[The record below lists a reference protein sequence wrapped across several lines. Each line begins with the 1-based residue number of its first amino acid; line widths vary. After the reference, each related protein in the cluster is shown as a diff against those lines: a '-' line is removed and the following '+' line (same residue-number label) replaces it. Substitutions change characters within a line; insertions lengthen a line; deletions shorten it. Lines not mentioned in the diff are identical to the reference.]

1 MTNIY
6 ALQFQLD
13 GTDKE
18 IILNALNQ
26 GDAIRKAED
35 WFARKFRRNL
45 PKFSTK
51 PVASIVICGNEKEI
65 ICHSSPTPSQATMA
79 PSRLL

>member
-6 ALQFQLD
+6 ALKFEID
-13 GTDKE
+13 GNDEE

-26 GDAIRKAED
+26 TDAVRKAEL
-35 WFARKFRRNL
+35 WFVRKFRRKV
-45 PKFSTK
+45 PRFYAK

-65 ICHSSPTPSQATMA
+65 ICQASEQHARAVMV
-79 PSRLL
+79 L